1 MFSKNFAEMALHLNN
16 AAGERNLVMHC
27 ADLKT
32 FIRTGE
38 TWGQKSCRESIA
50 VYQYVLFRV
59 LCDEKNASNILKK
72 HVGIIR
78 RYYCW

>member
-1 MFSKNFAEMALHLNN
+1 
-16 AAGERNLVMHC
+16 MHC

-38 TWGQKSCRESIA
+38 TWA
-50 VYQYVLFRV
+50 
-59 LCDEKNASNILKK
+59 KNHAENQLLSTNTYYLEYFAMRKMQSNILK

-78 RYYCW
+78 RYYC

>member
-1 MFSKNFAEMALHLNN
+1 MALHLNN

-27 ADLKT
+27 ADLKPL
-32 FIRTGE
+32 FAQARRGPKIMPR
-38 TWGQKSCRESIA
+38 IIV

-59 LCDEKNASNILKK
+59 LCDEKMQSNILK

-78 RYYCW
+78 RYYC